1 MKKGRPERGREILF
15 GVNPIH
21 EALKAARRKFYG
33 LTLKSGIKQAGAV
46 AEILEIAGRRGIPVK
61 FEDID
66 TVARMAGA
74 EGHQGICAQVT
85 EPVYSGLDRVLEAAL
100 KSESPT
106 LAILD
111 GVMDPRNLGAI
122 IRSAEAFGVAGVIFP
137 DRRAA
142 QYTPVAAKSSAGAGE
157 RARLCRVVNVAETVR
172 TLKDE
177 GWRVVALD
185 GEAANEFA
193 PAPGP
198 LALVLGG
205 EGEGARPLV
214 IKRAGETARIPMQ
227 GGVGSVNVSAAAAI
241 AFYLASR
248 R

>member
-1 MKKGRPERGREILF
+1 M
-15 GVNPIH
+15 
-21 EALKAARRKFYG
+21 AR
-33 LTLKSGIKQAGAV
+33 T
-46 AEILEIAGRRGIPVK
+46 
-61 FEDID
+61 
-66 TVARMAGA
+66 AGA
-74 EGHQGICAQVT
+74 EGHQGICAQVS
-85 EPVYSGLDRVLEAAL
+85 EPVYSGLDRVIEAAF
-100 KSESPT
+100 KSQSPT

-122 IRSAEAFGVAGVIFP
+122 IRSAEAFGVAGVMFP

-142 QYTPVAAKSSAGAGE
+142 EYTPVAAKASAGAGE
-157 RARLCRVVNVAETVR
+157 RARLCRVVNIAETVR
-172 TLKDE
+172 ALKGE
-177 GWRVVALD
+177 GWRVIVLD
-185 GEAANEFA
+185 GGAADEFA
-193 PAPGP
+193 PSPGP

>member
-1 MKKGRPERGREILF
+1 MKKGKPERGREILF

-21 EALKAARRKFYG
+21 EALKVARRKFYG

-46 AEILEIAGRRGIPVK
+46 AEILEIASRRGIPVK

-66 TVARMAGA
+66 TVARMA
-74 EGHQGICAQVT
+74 
-85 EPVYSGLDRVLEAAL
+85 AA
-100 KSESPT
+100 
-106 LAILD
+106 
-111 GVMDPRNLGAI
+111 
-122 IRSAEAFGVAGVIFP
+122 AEAFGVAGVIFP

-227 GGVGSVNVSAAAAI
+227 GGVGSINVSAAAAI